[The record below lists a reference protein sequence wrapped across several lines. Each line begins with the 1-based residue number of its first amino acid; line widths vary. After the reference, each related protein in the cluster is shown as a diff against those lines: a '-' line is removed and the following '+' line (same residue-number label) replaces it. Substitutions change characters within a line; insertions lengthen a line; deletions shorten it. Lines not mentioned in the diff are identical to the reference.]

1 MDVAFVVDPLHELK
15 AYKDSSIAMMRAL
28 ARRGHRAHAILQPDL
43 CWEAGRTSAIGR
55 ELTLLDDPRPAGSAH
70 VVLDGGLAL
79 QETQCL
85 CDGFH
90 DRLLLMPFACVWY
103 LPSVGCRDA
112 TGVGSC

>member
-55 ELTLLDDPRPAGSAH
+55 ELTLLDDNHHWHHAAEPARRR
-70 VVLDGGLAL
+70 LA
-79 QETQCL
+79 EY
-85 CDGFH
+85 DAVIMRK
-90 DRLLLMPFACVWY
+90 DPPFDMEYVY
-103 LPSVGCRDA
+103 S
-112 TGVGSC
+112 T